1 MTLGDPG
8 FFGGLLRVDD
18 NPGIADRINSA
29 KSFLSTIDE
38 VSVIIDSVGW
48 PGGFSVA
55 RRKCARVTNLLLLNP
70 PSQLNL
76 NWASLFSVSQLGVE
90 PIRPMLTILNFPLVF
105 SLV

>member
-1 MTLGDPG
+1 
-8 FFGGLLRVDD
+8 VDD

-29 KSFLSTIDE
+29 KSVLSIIDE
-38 VSVIIDSVGW
+38 VSVIIDSMRW
-48 PGGFSVA
+48 PGVSTVV

-90 PIRPMLTILNFPLVF
+90 PIQPLLTILNFLLVF